1 MTNVN
6 YQQDQGPS
14 PIMTDRTY
22 NFLRWVSQYWL
33 PAAGT
38 LYFALASIWNL
49 PFGEEVVGSISAITI
64 FVGVVIGIGNR
75 SYKASGAGIDG
86 ALIIDDSDPD
96 KDVYQLNLETPIDDV
111 LKGKQTI
118 TFKVDASALSARRGY
133 TPYNE

>member
-1 MTNVN
+1 
-6 YQQDQGPS
+6 
-14 PIMTDRTY
+14 MTDRTY

-49 PFGEEVVGSISAITI
+49 PFGAEVVGSISAITI
-64 FVGVVIGIGNR
+64 FVGAVIGISNR
-75 SYKASGAGIDG
+75 RYKASGGGIDG

-118 TFKVDASALSARRGY
+118 TFKVDASALRSQGLH
-133 TPYNE
+133 TL

>member
-1 MTNVN
+1 
-6 YQQDQGPS
+6 
-14 PIMTDRTY
+14 MTDRTY

-38 LYFALASIWNL
+38 LYFALASIWHL

-118 TFKVDASALSARRGY
+118 TFKVDASALRSQGLH
-133 TPYNE
+133 TL